1 MEHHTVIHTEHGTP
15 HSYSYGLW
23 NTTQLFIQNME
34 HHKFVHTDH
43 GTPHIYS
50 YNEWNPAQLLLRNME
65 HHTFTPTEHG
75 TLHIL
80 SCGTWNTTAK
90 FNGNFLQRTVGLR
103 SSAQHICY
111 KKSKQ

>member
-1 MEHHTVIHTEHGTP
+1 MHTE
-15 HSYSYGLW
+15 
-23 NTTQLFIQNME
+23 
-34 HHKFVHTDH
+34 H

-90 FNGNFLQRTVGLR
+90 FNGNFLQRTGGLT
-103 SSAQHICY
+103 Y
-111 KKSKQ
+111 LL